1 MKIILNKKLL
11 ICTIPV
17 FSLGVL
23 FSLWYKYKS
32 PMKTVIFKD
41 EKGDES
47 QLKEYLPEDNEKF
60 KEQIFEKEKLEINID

>member
-1 MKIILNKKLL
+1 MKLILNKKLL
-11 ICTIPV
+11 IYASIPV

-32 PMKTVIFKD
+32 PVTFKD